1 MIRVRYGICSSQ
13 YSDDHDVIFF
23 ESEAAFEAH
32 IRDLERSAET
42 VSDVASI
49 TPGTC
54 LHVDDRGDVVYVTI
68 VCHEAG
74 PADLADLPDAESAG
88 DSPYWIEEIAG
99 RYYVVREEYYALE
112 S

>member
-13 YSDDHDVIFF
+13 YSDDHETITF
-23 ESEAAFEAH
+23 ESEEEFEAH
-32 IRDLERSAET
+32 IRELERSAET
-42 VSDVASI
+42 IVDAPI
-49 TPGTC
+49 QPGTC
-54 LHVDDRGDVVYVTI
+54 LHVDDRGDVVYATI

-74 PADLADLPDAESAG
+74 PADLKDLPIADEAG

-99 RYYVVREEYYALE
+99 RYYVVRTEYYALE

>member
-1 MIRVRYGICSSQ
+1 MIRVQYGICNSQ
-13 YSDDHDVIFF
+13 YSDDHEVIVF
-23 ESEAAFEAH
+23 ESEKEFEDH

-42 VSDVASI
+42 IPEAPI
-49 TPGTC
+49 RPGTC

-74 PADLADLPDAESAG
+74 PADLAELPDSENAE

-99 RYYVVREEYYALE
+99 RYFVVREEYYALE